1 MKLSAEDAFRQFGDR
16 VFSAAFSA
24 TGSKEDADDVVQD
37 TFLKY
42 WDTDQDFTDENH
54 IKAWL
59 LRVAINRSRDLLRS
73 FWHRKKVPWEDYME
87 ELPFEEPEDKSL
99 FDENN
104 ICYVQIKAGTDT
116 LYVTVKYGGSFAYSS
131 DGYVQPESFS
141 D

>member
-54 IKAWL
+54 IKA
-59 LRVAINRSRDLLRS
+59 
-73 FWHRKKVPWEDYME
+73 
-87 ELPFEEPEDKSL
+87 
-99 FDENN
+99 
-104 ICYVQIKAGTDT
+104 GTGT
-116 LYVTVKYGGSFAYSS
+116 LYVTVKYGGSFSYSS
-131 DGYVQPESFS
+131 DGYDQPESFS

>member
-54 IKAWL
+54 IKA
-59 LRVAINRSRDLLRS
+59 
-73 FWHRKKVPWEDYME
+73 
-87 ELPFEEPEDKSL
+87 
-99 FDENN
+99 
-104 ICYVQIKAGTDT
+104 
-116 LYVTVKYGGSFAYSS
+116 
-131 DGYVQPESFS
+131 
-141 D
+141 